1 MTDTIAAI
9 ATAPAQGAIAIIKF
23 SGTDS
28 LKILQALTHRQHFPP
43 RRAILVDCFEPS
55 GDLLDQ
61 AIALYF
67 KAPHSYTGED
77 VVEIQCHGGV
87 VVARLILQA
96 CLQAGA
102 KLAMGGEFSK
112 RAFLNNRMDL
122 SQVQAVQQL
131 IETQNASMA
140 KVMAKQL
147 KGRLKDF
154 VQSVREA
161 LLKLLASAE
170 VLIDYADE
178 DLPENLP
185 EVMRARMQPTLDKL
199 KQVLETSRARQ
210 AQLEGYT
217 LSIVGK
223 PNVGKS
229 SLLNA
234 LLAQE
239 RAIVSPLA
247 GTTRD
252 TIEEVIYLNGSCVRL
267 VDTAGIREG
276 ADVIER
282 LGIARSK
289 ARMQESQIILALFDL
304 SQELD
309 KQDIHIL
316 DLLKTQAHKSILV
329 VFNKSDCAKKLDTH
343 ALLEQLPFLKA
354 PPLFLSAKESP
365 CLPLIQEALAPFMQT
380 DLPDV
385 LLPAL
390 TQQEALQETIEHLQS
405 AQKPLASLELE
416 LFAYHIKDA
425 LQSLGQISHPYNTE
439 EMLGVMFSQFCLGK

>member
-9 ATAPAQGAIAIIKF
+9 ATPPALGAIAIIKL
-23 SGTDS
+23 SGDQS
-28 LKILQALTHRQHFPP
+28 LKILQTLTHRQHFPP

-61 AIALYF
+61 ALALYF
-67 KAPHSYTGED
+67 QAPHSYTGED
-77 VVEIQCHGGV
+77 VAEIQCHGGLL
-87 VVARLILQA
+87 VARLILEA
-96 CLQAGA
+96 CLKAGA
-102 KLAMGGEFSK
+102 RLATSGEFSK
-112 RAFLNNRMDL
+112 RAFFNGRMDL
-122 SQVQAVQQL
+122 SQIQALQQL
-131 IETQNASMA
+131 IESQNASMA
-140 KVMAKQL
+140 KAMAKQL
-147 KGRLKDF
+147 KGGLQDF
-154 VQSVREA
+154 VQTIRTA
-161 LLKLLASAE
+161 LLELIATAE
-170 VLIDYADE
+170 VLIDYAEE

-185 EVMRARMQPTLDKL
+185 ETLRAKMRPTLKKL
-199 KQVLETSRARQ
+199 QHTLEVSKAKQ

-234 LLAQE
+234 LLLQE

-252 TIEEVIYLNGSCVRL
+252 TIEEVVYLNGSCVRL

-276 ADVIER
+276 ADFVES

-304 SQELD
+304 SQEMD
-309 KQDIHIL
+309 AQDRHIL
-316 DLLKTQAHKSILV
+316 DLLNAQQDKTILV
-329 VFNKSDCAKKLDTH
+329 ILNKSDCTPKLDTN
-343 ALLEQLPFLKA
+343 ALLAKLPFLKA
-354 PPLFLSAKESP
+354 PPLVLSAKESP

-385 LLPAL
+385 ILPTL
-390 TQQEALQETIEHLQS
+390 SQQEALEATIAHLQS
-405 AQKPLASLELE
+405 AQKPLKSLELE

-425 LQSLGQISHPYNTE
+425 LESLAKLTSPYNTE